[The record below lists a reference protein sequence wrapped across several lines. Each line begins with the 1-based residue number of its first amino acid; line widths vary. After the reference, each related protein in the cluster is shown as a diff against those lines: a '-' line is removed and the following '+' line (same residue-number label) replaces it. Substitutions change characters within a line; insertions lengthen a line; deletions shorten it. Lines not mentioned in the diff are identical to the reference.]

1 MDRQR
6 KPDGVVMFLSTAGVL
21 AARYGYFRAIDWLQ
35 MVSPFGASTLYTVD
49 SGLVIT
55 GSSGDLAT
63 SEFADEWTLQTSS
76 FGATPIFAL
85 DTSTSTYVAGGSL
98 GKIATSTNDGVY
110 WIQRSSAFGVETIL
124 GLGYHAA
131 AGLYVAVGSLGLM
144 STSPDGITWTARTS
158 SFGTTFIY
166 DVESNGTIL
175 VAVGDAG
182 KLATSTD
189 GLSWTQR
196 TSSFGTTRINAVTWG
211 NGIFVAVGESGKL
224 ATSVDGITW
233 TQDTSS
239 FGVNEIRAVDYGEY
253 RGRGTYV
260 AAGEYGLLAA
270 NDQGVLEHYETE
282 TLLET
287 AALWL
292 DAEYATSSQTVPNLG
307 SGGSALDGRLGS
319 TGTADT
325 NDPTFLEYDG
335 TPYVY
340 LPGIAGNSLSTP
352 DAAALDITG
361 DIDIRVKVALDD
373 WTPSANSRLVTKY
386 GSAGTRSYLF
396 DINTTGNLRFTWTA
410 DGTTGVTSTATAATG
425 ITDGAVKW
433 VRATMDADNGAVGHD
448 VKFWL
453 SDDGTTW
460 TQVGS
465 TVTTAGV
472 ASIYTASSPV
482 VVGGDAST
490 SSPAA
495 GKFYR
500 AIIKSG
506 IDGTTVLDVDTS
518 VITSGA
524 ATSFTAT
531 TGQTVTISRST
542 SGRKAVAVVGN
553 CWLLGTDDYLEVA
566 DNALL
571 DFAASDSFT
580 VLIVERDWGLGAALA
595 HVAKVSST
603 TAATQGWTM
612 RASGANGALI
622 TTQMG
627 DGTNGINSITTPAR
641 VAGALTSLAMVR
653 NVTADTVTGYMNG
666 TAGTP
671 GTDTTTGSLANS
683 NTLRIGR
690 LSGAGA
696 NYNDFEFTAV
706 AVFRSA
712 LTSDEIAQI
721 TRYYQNRTPSG
732 DILGWEQ
739 RSSSFD
745 ATEIIRG
752 VHVGSGIALA
762 VGDSGKI
769 AKSER

>member
-35 MVSPFGASTLYTVD
+35 MASPFGASTLYTVD

-85 DTSTSTYVAGGSL
+85 DTATSTYVAGGSL

-282 TLLET
+282 ALLET
-287 AALWL
+287 ATLWL

-307 SGGSALDGRLGS
+307 SGGSALDGTLGS

-340 LPGIAGNSLSTP
+340 LPGVASNYLSIP

-361 DIDIRVKVALDD
+361 DIDIQVRVALDD
-373 WTPSANSRLVTKY
+373 WTPASAQMLVAKEDE
-386 GSAGTRSYLF
+386 GSQRSYWLALQ
-396 DINTTGNLRFTWTA
+396 T
-410 DGTTGVTSTATAATG
+410 DGTLVFHWSSTGAYLGTYAISTVVTG
-425 ITDGAVKW
+425 ITDGSVKW
-433 VRATMDADNGAVGHD
+433 VKVTRSSSSGD
-448 VKFWL
+448 VKFYL
-453 SDDGTTW
+453 SDDATTW
-460 TQVGS
+460 TQLGT
-465 TVTTAGV
+465 TVTSTPSAIFNSTTAV
-472 ASIYTASSPV
+472 T
-482 VVGGDAST
+482 VGAAAGGFM
-490 SSPAA
+490 AA

-500 AIIKSG
+500 AIVKSG
-506 IDGTTVLDVDTS
+506 IDGTTVLHVDTS
-518 VITSGA
+518 VINAGS
-524 ATSFTAT
+524 ATSFAAT
-531 TGQTVTISRST
+531 TGQTVTINRST
-542 SGRKAVAVVGN
+542 SGRKSVAVVAP

-571 DFAASDSFT
+571 DFGASDSFT
-580 VLIVERDWGLGAALA
+580 VLAVVRQWGTWSAAFERIVSKASNVDD
-595 HVAKVSST
+595 
-603 TAATQGWTM
+603 GWTLNDSNTSYSIY
-612 RASGANGALI
+612 AAIDQGANRALR
-622 TTQMG
+622 
-627 DGTNGINSITTPAR
+627 NGLSTAS
-641 VAGALTSLAMVR
+641 AGALAAKGFVVDRSAQTIATFSGGTLSA
-653 NVTADTVTGYMNG
+653 TAS
-666 TAGTP
+666 TAAV
-671 GTDTTTGSLANS
+671 GSIVNALPM
-683 NTLRIGR
+683 RIGADAVGT
-690 LSGAGA
+690 S
-696 NYNDFEFTAV
+696 YNNMELTAV

-721 TRYYQNRTPSG
+721 TRYYQNRIPSG